1 MPLAVASSHAD
12 SMMLAGPTNA
22 VARGRALAQARAAVT
37 RAQMGEAHVL
47 EVQVPPRPILRHLL
61 DDGALGRAIVLLE
74 RDGEHGRIAVLPRV
88 ARGAPTI
95 AELLEE
101 DHRRLDD
108 IADRMRKNAYIDPM
122 RAVVLANLFAV
133 GITRHVRA
141 EEAILFPIY
150 DAYEAQLG
158 RGRSS
163 TGLMEREHRAIL
175 HYVERLLRAAVRILD
190 VRSRDEATE
199 DLLRAHCGLVG
210 VLEDHNDKEERAL
223 FPVLD
228 RMLFEPE
235 RLEVLR
241 RLVLF

>member
-1 MPLAVASSHAD
+1 MPLAVAGSHAD

-74 RDGEHGRIAVLPRV
+74 RDGEHGRIAVLPRA

-95 AELLEE
+95 AELMEE

-108 IADRMRKNAYIDPM
+108 IADRMRKNAHIDLM

-141 EEAILFPIY
+141 EEAILFP
-150 DAYEAQLG
+150 AYEAHLG

-163 TGLMEREHRAIL
+163 TALMEREHRAIL

-190 VRSRDEATE
+190 ARSRDEATE
-199 DLLRAHCGLVG
+199 DLLRAHWGLVG
-210 VLEDHNDKEERAL
+210 VLADHNDKEERAL
-223 FPVLD
+223 FPLLD
-228 RMLFEPE
+228 RMLPEPE